1 MNFEEYKEKIELI
14 LNDNK
19 NSFDEFKNIQQ
30 YKESVNKGK
39 QTGNYEI
46 PEGVDAINDAFLDIG
61 MYLYKADKE
70 LNSAQHKDLKN
81 FVLAEIG
88 STKNPANL
96 NKVIRI
102 AGHEGIQKNK
112 DKLPKGWGTLAIISQ
127 LKESEFK
134 LFINNEKVNPNVPRS
149 VISSLVKECQGKIVI
164 KKITIEVDLKSKNTA
179 SREDVISML
188 KTLPLE
194 DNGWKIN
201 IHEGKKSNK
210 DNNSKKIEVIDDEI
224 NTSSQNHSENE
235 TA

>member
-70 LNSAQHKDLKN
+70 LNSAQHKNLKN

>member
-14 LNDNK
+14 LKDNK
-19 NSFDEFKNIQQ
+19 DSFDEFKNIQQ
-30 YKESVNKGK
+30 YKESVNNGK

-46 PEGVDAINDAFLDIG
+46 PEGVDAINDAFLNIG
-61 MYLYKADKE
+61 MYLHKADKE

-149 VISSLVKECQGKIVI
+149 VISSLVKECQGKIII

-194 DNGWKIN
+194 DKGWKIN

-224 NTSSQNHSENE
+224 NTSSQNHDENE

>member
-1 MNFEEYKEKIELI
+1 
-14 LNDNK
+14 
-19 NSFDEFKNIQQ
+19 
-30 YKESVNKGK
+30 
-39 QTGNYEI
+39 
-46 PEGVDAINDAFLDIG
+46 

-70 LNSAQHKDLKN
+70 LNRTEHKELKD

-127 LKESEFK
+127 LKENEFN

-164 KKITIEVDLKSKNTA
+164 KKITIEVNLKSKNPA
-179 SREDVISML
+179 SREDIISMI
-188 KTLPLE
+188 KTLSLE
-194 DNGWKIN
+194 DKGWKIN
-201 IHEGKKSNK
+201 IPKGKKSNK
-210 DNNSKKIEVIDDEI
+210 DNNLKKIEVIDDEI
-224 NTSSQNHSENE
+224 NTSSQNHNENE